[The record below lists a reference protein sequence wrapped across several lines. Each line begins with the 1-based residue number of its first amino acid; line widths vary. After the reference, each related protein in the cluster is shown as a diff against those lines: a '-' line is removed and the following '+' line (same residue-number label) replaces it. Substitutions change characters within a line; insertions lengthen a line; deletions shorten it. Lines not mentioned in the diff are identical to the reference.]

1 MNEVEV
7 LFLSPVPCIPIPCDT
22 PPPTSLDSRP
32 ELLTFWARDQE
43 ERTL

>member
-22 PPPTSLDSRP
+22 PPTSLASRP